1 MHSWNLLDFVMKVYH
16 TGINFYYTHTGRITI
31 MLPLFRTFIILLL
44 SSFFLYGCA
53 VNPVTGQNEIAFISE
68 TREINIG
75 KENYAP
81 SRQMQGGDY
90 TVNPELSV
98 YVNEVGQKLAAV
110 SDRQLPYEFTVLNNS
125 TPNAWALPGGK
136 IAVNRGLLLELNNEA
151 ELAAVLGHEIVHAA
165 ARHGAQQMEKG
176 IMLQG
181 ALIATSIAV
190 QGSDYG
196 NMIVGGA
203 HVAAGLIHTKY
214 GRDDEL
220 EADYYGMQYMA
231 RSGYDPM
238 AAVGLQETFVRLNDN
253 QSHNWLAG
261 LFASHPPSM
270 ERVKANKAT
279 AAGLPAGGRLGKAMY
294 DERITSLVKNKKAY
308 ESYSRGREALEKGD
322 TNKAL
327 VYSQE
332 AIGIE
337 PREGHFYALQ
347 GDIQYKEQHYNDA
360 LKNYDRAIDL
370 NSNYFYYYLQRGLTK
385 KKLDQARE
393 AYADLQKS
401 TRLLPTSTAYNSL
414 GELELA
420 GGSSQRARQ
429 YFTEAASS
437 DSPAG
442 RQARASLLRLDFPR
456 YASQYIHVQIGLNHE
471 GYVLAR
477 VNNQAPM
484 GIKDIEL
491 LIQHPDTSGKT
502 QQTTLRL
509 PILIPAGQAYTTSLN
524 LGPYANAS
532 VLDVIRIQIIS
543 AELVE
548 K

>member
-1 MHSWNLLDFVMKVYH
+1 MLQLLRSIPIVF
-16 TGINFYYTHTGRITI
+16 
-31 MLPLFRTFIILLL
+31 L
-44 SSFFLYGCA
+44 SCLFLYGCA
-53 VNPVTGQNEIAFISE
+53 VNPVTGKNEIAFISE
-68 TREINIG
+68 SREINIG

-90 TVNPELSV
+90 AVSPELSA

-110 SDRQLPYEFTVLNNS
+110 SGRKLPYEFTVLNNS
-125 TPNAWALPGGK
+125 IPNAWALPGGK

-181 ALIATSIAV
+181 ALIATNIAV

-203 HVAAGLIHTKY
+203 QVAAGLIHTKY

-231 RSGYDPM
+231 QSGYDPM
-238 AAVGLQETFVRLNDN
+238 AAVGLQETFVRLNDK

-261 LFASHPPSM
+261 LFASHPPSL
-270 ERVKANKAT
+270 ERVKTNKET
-279 AAGLPAGGRLGKAMY
+279 AANLPRGGKLGKAIY
-294 DERITSLVKNKKAY
+294 DEHIAFLVKDKKAY
-308 ESYSRGREALEKGD
+308 ESYAKGREVLEEGD

-327 VYSQE
+327 AYSHE

-337 PREGHFYALQ
+337 PREGHFYALR
-347 GDIQYKEQHYNDA
+347 GDVYHKEKRYNEA
-360 LKNYDRAIDL
+360 LKDYNRAIQL
-370 NSNYFYYYLQRGLTK
+370 NSNYFYYYLQRGLTR
-385 KKLDQARE
+385 KKLNQTRE
-393 AYADLQKS
+393 AYADLQTS
-401 TRLLPTSTAYNSL
+401 TRLLPTATAYNAL
-414 GELELA
+414 GELELS

-437 DSPAG
+437 DSPDG
-442 RQARASLLRLDFPR
+442 RQARAALLRLDFPR
-456 YASQYIHVQIGLNHE
+456 YAGNYIQVHIGLNHE
-471 GYVLAR
+471 GYVMAR
-477 VNNQAPM
+477 VDNQAPL
-484 GIKDIEL
+484 GIKELQL
-491 LIQHPDTSGKT
+491 LIQHPDTSGKM
-502 QQTTLRL
+502 QQTTRRL
-509 PILIPAGQAYTTSLN
+509 SSLIPAGHAYTTSLN
-524 LGPYANAS
+524 LGPYANAT
-532 VLDVIRIQIIS
+532 VLKAIRIQIIS

>member
-1 MHSWNLLDFVMKVYH
+1 MKVYH
-16 TGINFYYTHTGRITI
+16 TGTYFYNNYTSAGRITI
-31 MLPLFRTFIILLL
+31 MFPLLRTFLILLL
-44 SSFFLYGCA
+44 SCFFLYGCA
-53 VNPVTGQNEIAFISE
+53 VNPVTGKNEIAFISE

-90 TVNPELSV
+90 TVNPALSAF
-98 YVNEVGQKLAAV
+98 VNEVGQKLAAV

-176 IMLQG
+176 IMFQG
-181 ALIATSIAV
+181 ALIATSIAA

-203 HVAAGLIHTKY
+203 QVAAGLIHTKY

-220 EADYYGMQYMA
+220 EADYYGIQYMA

-238 AAVGLQETFVRLNDN
+238 AAVGLQETFVRLNDS

-279 AAGLPAGGRLGKAMY
+279 AASLPTGGKLGKAIY
-294 DERITSLVKNKKAY
+294 NERIASLVKDKNAY

-322 TNKAL
+322 TDRAL
-327 VYSQE
+327 AYSQE

-337 PREGHFYALQ
+337 PREGHFYALR
-347 GDIQYKEQHYNDA
+347 GDTYHKEKRYSEA
-360 LKNYDRAIDL
+360 LKDYDRAIEL

-385 KKLDQARE
+385 KKLNQTRE
-393 AYADLQKS
+393 AYADLQTS
-401 TRLLPTSTAYNSL
+401 TRLLPTATAYNSL
-414 GELELA
+414 GELVLS
-420 GGSSQRARQ
+420 GGSSQRAKQ

-442 RQARASLLRLDFPR
+442 RQARAALLRLDFPR
-456 YASQYIHVQIGLNHE
+456 YASNYIHVQIGLSHE
-471 GYVLAR
+471 GFVLAR
-477 VNNQAPM
+477 VSNQAPL
-484 GIKDIEL
+484 GIRDIEL

-502 QQTTLRL
+502 QQTTRRL
-509 PILIPAGQAYTTSLN
+509 QILIPAGQAYTSSLN

-532 VLDVIRIQIIS
+532 VLNAIRIQIIS